1 MLTKDMKISKDSFT
15 LKDIDMGKREAV
27 IGFASYGKLD
37 REKERANKG
46 MFTKSWNENFDDI
59 RYFFNH
65 KKEMAPGK
73 PIKFWEDDEHAYMQ
87 AKHGTHVL
95 GEDTLKMLDEGII
108 VASSY
113 GFNPIRFTKMATGGY
128 DYKEVQHME
137 TSVLTHWGAHRE
149 NIIVG
154 VRKEWEPE
162 MLKEL
167 NDNEV
172 AFLRRLISN
181 QQQGLLMTVEMATQ
195 AGEGS
200 DMWTYANELLAEQSR
215 TIAYL
220 KYRLQYGKKEVDDL
234 RAAVKAMEKFVHST
248 KASDECIQRIEKELQ
263 YTKQLLSDI
272 DTAVTS
278 APGDDPTQTPPA
290 SNDDNEFLKQV
301 YYSLLKLK
309 AS

>member
-46 MFTKSWNENFDDI
+46 MFTKSWNESFEDI

-73 PIKFWEDDEHAYMQ
+73 PLKFWEDDEHAYMQ

-149 NIIVG
+149 NVIVG
-154 VRKEWEPE
+154 VKKDFDPE
-162 MLKEL
+162 RLKEL
-167 NDNEV
+167 NDSEV
-172 AFLRRLISN
+172 AFLRRLINN
-181 QQQGLLMTVEMATQ
+181 QQQGLMMTVDMSTQ
-195 AGEGS
+195 APEGS
-200 DMWTYANELLAEQSR
+200 DMWIYTNELLAEQSR
-215 TIAYL
+215 CVAYL

-234 RAAVKAMEKFVHST
+234 RAGVKAMEKFVHST

-272 DTAVTS
+272 DTAATS
-278 APGDDPTQTPPA
+278 APEQSTQTPTV
-290 SNDDNEFLKQV
+290 SKGDNGEFLKQLH
-301 YYSLLKLK
+301 YLNLNLK